1 MQYIKQELTE
11 FISTNLTDSYLDWSP
26 ATEYIVEP
34 DNALTSASIARDG
47 SYYYRSVFDVEKN
60 IDFKPSLYENLK
72 WVKHSVSNKYAMLD
86 MSSNSKSVFE
96 GGDLTVTFLQNQSSI
111 LGIGNYEADYIT
123 IDILAPDGTTI
134 LWTYNTPSNINGNV
148 YDYYDYI
155 YEPYIFDTDY
165 TIKVNLPLQ
174 GRYVRL
180 TFRKLLITNKSA
192 CGYLIVG
199 NPVDMG
205 MSLMQPK
212 FGYNSLTT
220 KDISTFGNLDIKKS
234 FVQDIVDFETVIAS
248 TYLPRMRR
256 ELKKIYDE
264 IVLFIID
271 ERDIS
276 EYENLM
282 TLGVIQDASVVLE
295 NNVESVISFSVIEA
309 L

>member
-1 MQYIKQELTE
+1 MYYIKQELTE
-11 FISTNLTDSYLDWSP
+11 FTSTNLTDTYSDWSP
-26 ATEYIVEP
+26 TTTYIVEP
-34 DNALTSASIARDG
+34 DNALTSASIARFG
-47 SYYYRSVFDVEKN
+47 AYYYRSVTSTNLNFNPETYSN
-60 IDFKPSLYENLK
+60 IK
-72 WVKHSVSNKYAMLD
+72 WVKYSVSNKYAMLD
-86 MSSNSKSVFE
+86 MSSNSKSVVV

-123 IDILAPDGTTI
+123 IEILAPDGVTI
-134 LWTYNTPSNINGNV
+134 LWTYDTPSNINANV

-155 YEPYIFDTDY
+155 YEPYNLDQDFT
-165 TIKVNLPLQ
+165 TKVNLPLQ
-174 GRYVRL
+174 GRYVRMTFHKLPL
-180 TFRKLLITNKSA
+180 TGRSA

-199 NPVDMG
+199 NPVYIG
-205 MSLMQPK
+205 MSLMGVK

-220 KDISTFGNLDIKKS
+220 KEISSFGNLDIKKS
-234 FVQDIVDFETVIAS
+234 FIQDIVDFETVIAS

-264 IVLFIID
+264 IVLFVID
-271 ERDIS
+271 ERDVS

-295 NNVESVISFSVIEA
+295 NNVESVISFSLVEA

>member
-1 MQYIKQELTE
+1 MYYIKQELTE
-11 FISTNLTDSYLDWSP
+11 FTSTNLTDTYSDWSP
-26 ATEYIVEP
+26 TITYIVEP
-34 DNALTSASIARDG
+34 DNALTSASIARFG
-47 SYYYRSVFDVEKN
+47 AYYYRSVTSTNLNFNPETYSN
-60 IDFKPSLYENLK
+60 IK
-72 WVKHSVSNKYAMLD
+72 WVKYSVSNKYAMLD
-86 MSSNSKSVFE
+86 MSSNSKSVVV

-123 IDILAPDGTTI
+123 IEILAPDGVTI
-134 LWTYNTPSNINGNV
+134 LWTYDTPSNINANV

-155 YEPYIFDTDY
+155 YEPYVLDQDFT
-165 TIKVNLPLQ
+165 TKVNIPIQ

-180 TFRKLLITNKSA
+180 TFHKLTLTNRAA
-192 CGYLIVG
+192 CGYLIMG
-199 NPVDMG
+199 NPMDMG

-212 FGYNSLTT
+212 FSYNSLAT
-220 KDISTFGNLDIKKS
+220 KEISSFGNLDIKKS
-234 FVQDIVDFETVIAS
+234 FIQDIVDFETVIAS
-248 TYLPRMRR
+248 TYLSRMRR

-271 ERDIS
+271 ERDVS

>member
-1 MQYIKQELTE
+1 MYYIKQELTE
-11 FISTNLTDSYLDWSP
+11 FTSTNLTDTYSDWSP
-26 ATEYIVEP
+26 TTTYIVEP
-34 DNALTSASIARDG
+34 DNALTSASIARFG
-47 SYYYRSVFDVEKN
+47 AYYYRSVTSTNLNFNPETYSN
-60 IDFKPSLYENLK
+60 IK

-86 MSSNSKSVFE
+86 MSSNSKSVVV

-123 IDILAPDGTTI
+123 IEILAPDGVTI
-134 LWTYNTPSNINGNV
+134 LWTYNTPSNINANV

-155 YEPYIFDTDY
+155 YEPYNLDQDFT
-165 TIKVNLPLQ
+165 TKVNLPLQ
-174 GRYVRL
+174 GRFVRM
-180 TFRKLLITNKSA
+180 TFHKLLITNRAA
-192 CGYLIVG
+192 CGYLTVG
-199 NPVDMG
+199 NPVYIG
-205 MSLMQPK
+205 MSLMGVK

-220 KDISTFGNLDIKKS
+220 KEISSFGNLDIKKS
-234 FVQDIVDFETVIAS
+234 FIQDIVDFETVIAS

-271 ERDIS
+271 ERDVS

>member
-1 MQYIKQELTE
+1 MYYIKQELTE
-11 FISTNLTDSYLDWSP
+11 FTSTNLTDTYSDWSP
-26 ATEYIVEP
+26 TITYIVEP
-34 DNALTSASIARDG
+34 DNALTSASIARFG
-47 SYYYRSVFDVEKN
+47 AYYYRSVTSTNLNFNPETYSN
-60 IDFKPSLYENLK
+60 IK
-72 WVKHSVSNKYAMLD
+72 WVKYSVSNKYAMLD
-86 MSSNSKSVFE
+86 MSSNSKSVVV

-123 IDILAPDGTTI
+123 IEILAPDGGTI
-134 LWTYNTPSNINGNV
+134 LWTYDTPSNINANV

-155 YEPYIFDTDY
+155 YEPYNLDQDFT
-165 TIKVNLPLQ
+165 TKVNLPLQ
-174 GRYVRL
+174 GRYVRMTFHKLPL
-180 TFRKLLITNKSA
+180 TDNSA

-199 NPVDMG
+199 NPVYIG
-205 MSLMQPK
+205 MSLMGVK

-220 KDISTFGNLDIKKS
+220 KEISSFGNLDIKKS

-248 TYLPRMRR
+248 AYLPRMRR

-264 IVLFIID
+264 IVLFVID
-271 ERDIS
+271 ERDVS

-295 NNVESVISFSVIEA
+295 NNVESVISFSLVEA

>member
-11 FISTNLTDSYLDWSP
+11 FTSTNLTDSYPDWSP
-26 ATEYIVEP
+26 TTTYIVEP
-34 DNALTSASIARDG
+34 DNALTSASVVRYG
-47 SYYYRSVFDVEKN
+47 SYYYRSVTSANLNFN
-60 IDFKPSLYENLK
+60 PSTYSDIK

-96 GGDLTVTFLQNQSSI
+96 GGDLTVTFLQNQSSV

-123 IDILAPDGTTI
+123 VEVLASDGTTI
-134 LWTYNTPSNINGNV
+134 LWMYNTLSNVNANV

-155 YEPYIFDTDY
+155 YAPYVLDQDFT
-165 TIKVNLPLQ
+165 TKVNLPIQ

-180 TFRKLLITNKSA
+180 TFHKLFLTNRSA

-199 NPVDMG
+199 NPMYMG

-212 FGYNSLTT
+212 FSYNSLAT
-220 KDISTFGNLDIKKS
+220 KEISSFGNLDITKS
-234 FVQDIVDFETVIAS
+234 FIQDIVDFETVIAS
-248 TYLPRMRR
+248 TYLSRMRR

-271 ERDIS
+271 ERDVS

>member
-1 MQYIKQELTE
+1 MYYIKQELTE
-11 FISTNLTDSYLDWSP
+11 FTSTNLTDSYPDWSP
-26 ATEYIVEP
+26 TITYIVEP
-34 DNALTSASIARDG
+34 DNALTSASVVRYG
-47 SYYYRSVFDVEKN
+47 SYYYRSVTSTNLNFNPETYSN
-60 IDFKPSLYENLK
+60 IK

-86 MSSNSKSVFE
+86 MSSNSKSVVV

-123 IDILAPDGTTI
+123 IEILAPDGGTI
-134 LWTYNTPSNINGNV
+134 LWTYDTPSNINANV

-155 YEPYIFDTDY
+155 YEPYNLDQDFT
-165 TIKVNLPLQ
+165 TKVNLPLQ
-174 GRYVRL
+174 GRYVRMTFHRLPL
-180 TFRKLLITNKSA
+180 TGNSA

-199 NPVDMG
+199 NPVYIG
-205 MSLMQPK
+205 MSLMGVK

-220 KDISTFGNLDIKKS
+220 KEISSFGNLDIKKS
-234 FVQDIVDFETVIAS
+234 FIQDIVDFETVIAS

-256 ELKKIYDE
+256 ELKKVYDE
-264 IVLFIID
+264 IVLFVID
-271 ERDIS
+271 ERDVS

-295 NNVESVISFSVIEA
+295 NNVESVISFSLVEA

>member
-11 FISTNLTDSYLDWSP
+11 FTSTNLTDSYPDWVD
-26 ATEYIVEP
+26 TTTYIVEP
-34 DNALTSASIARDG
+34 DNALTSASIARYG
-47 SYYYRSVFDVEKN
+47 SYYYRSVTSANLNFN
-60 IDFKPSLYENLK
+60 PSVYENIK

-86 MSSNSKSVFE
+86 MSSNSKSIVV
-96 GGDLTVTFLQNQSSI
+96 GGDLTVTFIQNQSSV

-134 LWTYNTPSNINGNV
+134 LWTYETPSNINANV

-155 YEPYIFDTDY
+155 YEPYNLDQDFT
-165 TIKVNLPLQ
+165 TKVNLPIQ

-180 TFRKLLITNKSA
+180 TFHKLLLTNRSA

-199 NPVDMG
+199 NPVGMG

-220 KDISTFGNLDIKKS
+220 KDISSFGNLDINKS

-271 ERDIS
+271 ERDVS

>member
-11 FISTNLTDSYLDWSP
+11 FTSTNLTDTYPDWSP
-26 ATEYIVEP
+26 TTTYIVEP
-34 DNALTSASIARDG
+34 DNALTSASIVRYG
-47 SYYYRSVFDVEKN
+47 SYYYRSVTSANLNFN
-60 IDFKPSLYENLK
+60 PSTYSDIK

-96 GGDLTVTFLQNQSSI
+96 GGDLTVAFLQNQSSV

-123 IDILAPDGTTI
+123 VEVLASDGTTI
-134 LWTYNTPSNINGNV
+134 LWMYNTLSNVNANV

-155 YEPYIFDTDY
+155 YEPYVLGQDFT
-165 TIKVNLPLQ
+165 TKVNIPIQ

-180 TFRKLLITNKSA
+180 TFHKLTLTNRAA

-199 NPVDMG
+199 NPMDMG

-212 FGYNSLTT
+212 FSYNSLTT
-220 KDISTFGNLDIKKS
+220 KEISSFGNLDIKKS
-234 FVQDIVDFETVIAS
+234 FIQDIVDFETVIAS
-248 TYLPRMRR
+248 TYLSRMRR

>member
-11 FISTNLTDSYLDWSP
+11 FTSTNLTDSYPDWSP
-26 ATEYIVEP
+26 TTTYIVEP
-34 DNALTSASIARDG
+34 DNALTSASVVRYG
-47 SYYYRSVFDVEKN
+47 SYYYRSVT
-60 IDFKPSLYENLK
+60 SANLNFNPNTYADIK

-96 GGDLTVTFLQNQSSI
+96 GGDLTVAFLQNQSSV
-111 LGIGNYEADYIT
+111 LGIGNYEADYMT
-123 IDILAPDGTTI
+123 IEVLAPNGTTI
-134 LWTYNTPSNINGNV
+134 LWTYDTPSNINANV

-155 YEPYIFDTDY
+155 YEPYNLDQDFT
-165 TIKVNLPLQ
+165 TKVNLPLQ
-174 GRYVRL
+174 GRYVRMTFHKLPL
-180 TFRKLLITNKSA
+180 TGRSA

-199 NPVDMG
+199 NPVYIG
-205 MSLMQPK
+205 MSLMGVK

-220 KDISTFGNLDIKKS
+220 KEISSFGNLDIKKS
-234 FVQDIVDFETVIAS
+234 FIQDIVDFETVIAS

-256 ELKKIYDE
+256 ELKKVYDE
-264 IVLFIID
+264 IVLFVID
-271 ERDIS
+271 ERDVS

-295 NNVESVISFSVIEA
+295 NNVESVISFSLVEA

>member
-11 FISTNLTDSYLDWSP
+11 FTWTNLTDSYPDWSP
-26 ATEYIVEP
+26 TTTYTVEP
-34 DNALTSASIARDG
+34 DNALTSASVARYG
-47 SYYYRSVFDVEKN
+47 SYYYRSVTSANLNFN
-60 IDFKPSLYENLK
+60 PSTYSDIK

-96 GGDLTVTFLQNQSSI
+96 GGDLTVAFLQNQSSV

-123 IDILAPDGTTI
+123 IEVLASDGTTI
-134 LWTYNTPSNINGNV
+134 LWMYNTLSNVNANV

-155 YEPYIFDTDY
+155 YEPYVLDQDFT
-165 TIKVNLPLQ
+165 TKVNIPIL

-180 TFRKLLITNKSA
+180 TFHKLTLTNRAA
-192 CGYLIVG
+192 CGYLIMG
-199 NPVDMG
+199 NPMDMG

-212 FGYNSLTT
+212 FSYNSLTT
-220 KDISTFGNLDIKKS
+220 KEISSFGNLDIKKS
-234 FVQDIVDFETVIAS
+234 FIQDIVDFETVIAS
-248 TYLPRMRR
+248 TYLSRMRR

-282 TLGVIQDASVVLE
+282 TLGVIQDASVV
-295 NNVESVISFSVIEA
+295 
-309 L
+309 

>member
-1 MQYIKQELTE
+1 MYYIKQELTE
-11 FISTNLTDSYLDWSP
+11 FTSTNLTDTYSDWSP
-26 ATEYIVEP
+26 NITYIVEP
-34 DNALTSASIARDG
+34 DNALTSASIARFG
-47 SYYYRSVFDVEKN
+47 AYYYRSVTSTNLNFN
-60 IDFKPSLYENLK
+60 PSTYENIK

-86 MSSNSKSVFE
+86 MSSNSKSVVV

-123 IDILAPDGTTI
+123 IEILAPDGVTI
-134 LWTYNTPSNINGNV
+134 LWTYDTPSNINANV

-155 YEPYIFDTDY
+155 YEPYTLDQDFTAKI
-165 TIKVNLPLQ
+165 NLPIQ

-180 TFRKLLITNKSA
+180 TFHKLLITNRSA

-199 NPVDMG
+199 NPMYMG

-271 ERDIS
+271 ERDVS

>member
-1 MQYIKQELTE
+1 MQYVKQELTE
-11 FISTNLTDSYLDWSP
+11 YVSTNLTDIYNDWSP
-26 ATEYIVEP
+26 TTTYILEVDDE
-34 DNALTSASIARDG
+34 NLTNASIVRYGA
-47 SYYYRSVFDVEKN
+47 YYYRSVTNNNLNFNPVE
-60 IDFKPSLYENLK
+60 YENIK
-72 WVKHSVSNKYAMLD
+72 WVKYAVSNKFAMLD
-86 MSSNSKSVFE
+86 MSANSKSIVE
-96 GGDLTVTFLQNQSSI
+96 GGNLTVTFLQNQASI
-111 LGIGNYEADYIT
+111 IGIGNYEADYIL
-123 IDILAPDGTTI
+123 IEILAPDGVTV
-134 LWTYNTPSNINGNV
+134 LWSYQTPSTINANV

-155 YEPYIFDTDY
+155 YEPYNLDQDFTTKI
-165 TIKVNLPLQ
+165 NLPIQ

-180 TFRKLLITNKSA
+180 TFHKLSLTNRSA

-248 TYLPRMRR
+248 TYLSRMRR

-264 IVLFIID
+264 IVLFIVD

>member
-1 MQYIKQELTE
+1 M
-11 FISTNLTDSYLDWSP
+11 
-26 ATEYIVEP
+26 
-34 DNALTSASIARDG
+34 
-47 SYYYRSVFDVEKN
+47 
-60 IDFKPSLYENLK
+60 
-72 WVKHSVSNKYAMLD
+72 
-86 MSSNSKSVFE
+86 
-96 GGDLTVTFLQNQSSI
+96 
-111 LGIGNYEADYIT
+111 
-123 IDILAPDGTTI
+123 
-134 LWTYNTPSNINGNV
+134 WTHNTPSNINANV

-155 YEPYIFDTDY
+155 YEPYNLDQDFT
-165 TIKVNLPLQ
+165 TKVNLPIQ

-180 TFRKLLITNKSA
+180 TFHKLLITNRSA

-220 KDISTFGNLDIKKS
+220 KDISSFGNLDINKS
-234 FVQDIVDFETVIAS
+234 FIQDIVDFETVIAS

-271 ERDIS
+271 ERDVS

-295 NNVESVISFSVIEA
+295 NNVESIISFSVVEA

>member
-11 FISTNLTDSYLDWSP
+11 FTSTNLTDSYPDWSP
-26 ATEYIVEP
+26 TTTYIVEP
-34 DNALTSASIARDG
+34 DNALTSASVVRYG
-47 SYYYRSVFDVEKN
+47 SYYYRSVTSANLNFN
-60 IDFKPSLYENLK
+60 PSTYSDIK

-96 GGDLTVTFLQNQSSI
+96 GGDLTVTFLQNQSSV
-111 LGIGNYEADYIT
+111 LGIGNCEADYIT
-123 IDILAPDGTTI
+123 IEVLASDETTI
-134 LWTYNTPSNINGNV
+134 LWTYNTLSNVNANV

-155 YEPYIFDTDY
+155 YEPYVLDQDFT
-165 TIKVNLPLQ
+165 TKVNLPIQ

-180 TFRKLLITNKSA
+180 TFHKLFLTNRSA

-199 NPVDMG
+199 NPMDMG

-212 FGYNSLTT
+212 FSYNSLTT
-220 KDISTFGNLDIKKS
+220 KEISAFGNLDIKKS
-234 FVQDIVDFETVIAS
+234 FIQDIVDFETVIAS
-248 TYLPRMRR
+248 TYLSRMRR

-271 ERDIS
+271 ERDVS

>member
-1 MQYIKQELTE
+1 MYYIKQELTE
-11 FISTNLTDSYLDWSP
+11 FTSTNLTDTYSDWSP
-26 ATEYIVEP
+26 TTTYTVEP
-34 DNALTSASIARDG
+34 DNALTSASVVRYGA
-47 SYYYRSVFDVEKN
+47 YYYRSVTSTNLNFNPETYSN
-60 IDFKPSLYENLK
+60 IK

-86 MSSNSKSVFE
+86 MSSNSKSVVV

-123 IDILAPDGTTI
+123 IEILAPDGVTI
-134 LWTYNTPSNINGNV
+134 LWTYDTPSNINANV

-155 YEPYIFDTDY
+155 YEPYNLDQDFT
-165 TIKVNLPLQ
+165 TKVNLPLQ
-174 GRYVRL
+174 GRYVRM
-180 TFRKLLITNKSA
+180 TFHRLPITGNSA

-199 NPVDMG
+199 NPVYIG
-205 MSLMQPK
+205 MSLMGVK
-212 FGYNSLTT
+212 FGYNSLAT
-220 KDISTFGNLDIKKS
+220 KEISSFGNLDIKKS
-234 FVQDIVDFETVIAS
+234 FIQDIVDFETVIAS

-264 IVLFIID
+264 IVLFVID
-271 ERDIS
+271 ERDVS

>member
-11 FISTNLTDSYLDWSP
+11 FTSTNLTDSYPDWSP
-26 ATEYIVEP
+26 TTIYIVEP
-34 DNALTSASIARDG
+34 DNALTSASIVRYG
-47 SYYYRSVFDVEKN
+47 SYYYRSVTSANLNFN
-60 IDFKPSLYENLK
+60 PSTYSDIK

-96 GGDLTVTFLQNQSSI
+96 GGDLTVTFLQNQSSV

-123 IDILAPDGTTI
+123 VEVLASDGTTI
-134 LWTYNTPSNINGNV
+134 LWMYNTLSNVNANV

-155 YEPYIFDTDY
+155 YEPYVLGQDFT
-165 TIKVNLPLQ
+165 TKVNIPIQ
-174 GRYVRL
+174 GRYIRL
-180 TFRKLLITNKSA
+180 TFHKLTLTNRAA
-192 CGYLIVG
+192 CGYLIMG
-199 NPVDMG
+199 NPMDMG

-212 FGYNSLTT
+212 FSYNSLTT
-220 KDISTFGNLDIKKS
+220 KEISSFGNLDIKKS
-234 FVQDIVDFETVIAS
+234 FIQDIVDFETVIAS

-264 IVLFIID
+264 IVLFVID
-271 ERDIS
+271 ERDVS

-295 NNVESVISFSVIEA
+295 NNVESVISFSVVEA

>member
-11 FISTNLTDSYLDWSP
+11 FTSTNLTDSYPDWSP
-26 ATEYIVEP
+26 TTTYIVEP
-34 DNALTSASIARDG
+34 DNALTSASVVRFGA
-47 SYYYRSVFDVEKN
+47 YYYRSVTSTNLNFNPETYSN
-60 IDFKPSLYENLK
+60 IK

-86 MSSNSKSVFE
+86 MSSNSKSVVV

-123 IDILAPDGTTI
+123 IEILAPDGVTI
-134 LWTYNTPSNINGNV
+134 LWTYDTPSNINANV

-155 YEPYIFDTDY
+155 YEPYNLDQDFT
-165 TIKVNLPLQ
+165 TKVNLPLQ
-174 GRYVRL
+174 GRYVRM
-180 TFRKLLITNKSA
+180 TFHKLLITNRAA

-199 NPVDMG
+199 NPVYIG
-205 MSLMQPK
+205 MSLMGVK

-220 KDISTFGNLDIKKS
+220 KEISSFGNLDIKKS
-234 FVQDIVDFETVIAS
+234 FIQDIVDFETVIAS

-264 IVLFIID
+264 IVLFVID
-271 ERDIS
+271 ERDVS

-295 NNVESVISFSVIEA
+295 NNVESVISFSLVEA

>member
-11 FISTNLTDSYLDWSP
+11 FTSTNLTDSYPDWSP
-26 ATEYIVEP
+26 TTTYIVEP
-34 DNALTSASIARDG
+34 DNALTSASIARYG
-47 SYYYRSVFDVEKN
+47 SYYYRSVT
-60 IDFKPSLYENLK
+60 SANLNFNPNTYSDIK

-86 MSSNSKSVFE
+86 MSSNSKSIVE
-96 GGDLTVTFLQNQSSI
+96 GGDLTVTFIQNQSSV
-111 LGIGNYEADYIT
+111 LGIGNYEADYII
-123 IDILAPDGTTI
+123 IDILASDGTTI
-134 LWTYNTPSNINGNV
+134 LWTYNTLSNVNANV

-155 YEPYIFDTDY
+155 YEPYSLDQDFT
-165 TIKVNLPLQ
+165 TKVNLPIQ
-174 GRYVRL
+174 GSYVRL
-180 TFRKLLITNKSA
+180 TFHKLLSTDRSA
-192 CGYLIVG
+192 CGYLIAG
-199 NPVDMG
+199 NPVYIG
-205 MSLMQPK
+205 MSLMGVK

-220 KDISTFGNLDIKKS
+220 KEISSFGNLDINKS
-234 FVQDIVDFETVIAS
+234 FIQDIVDFETVIAS

-271 ERDIS
+271 ERDVS

-295 NNVESVISFSVIEA
+295 NNVESVISFSVVEA

>member
-1 MQYIKQELTE
+1 
-11 FISTNLTDSYLDWSP
+11 
-26 ATEYIVEP
+26 
-34 DNALTSASIARDG
+34 
-47 SYYYRSVFDVEKN
+47 
-60 IDFKPSLYENLK
+60 
-72 WVKHSVSNKYAMLD
+72 MLD
-86 MSSNSKSVFE
+86 MSSNSKSVVV

-123 IDILAPDGTTI
+123 IEILAPDGVTI
-134 LWTYNTPSNINGNV
+134 LWTYDTPSNINANV

-155 YEPYIFDTDY
+155 YEPYILDQDFT
-165 TIKVNLPLQ
+165 TKVNLPLQ
-174 GRYVRL
+174 GRFVRM
-180 TFRKLLITNKSA
+180 TFHKLLITNRAA

-199 NPVDMG
+199 NPVYIG
-205 MSLMQPK
+205 MSLMGVK

-220 KDISTFGNLDIKKS
+220 KEISSFGNLDIKKS
-234 FVQDIVDFETVIAS
+234 FIQDIVDFETVIAS

-264 IVLFIID
+264 IVLFVID
-271 ERDIS
+271 ERDVS

>member
-11 FISTNLTDSYLDWSP
+11 FTSTNLTDSYPDWSP
-26 ATEYIVEP
+26 TTTYIVQA
-34 DNALTSASIARDG
+34 DNALTSASIARFG
-47 SYYYRSVFDVEKN
+47 AYYYRSVTSTNLNFNPETYSN
-60 IDFKPSLYENLK
+60 IK

-86 MSSNSKSVFE
+86 TSANSKSVVV

-123 IDILAPDGTTI
+123 IEILAPDGVTI
-134 LWTYNTPSNINGNV
+134 LWTYDTPSNINANV

-155 YEPYIFDTDY
+155 YEPYNLDQDFT
-165 TIKVNLPLQ
+165 TKVNLPLQ
-174 GRYVRL
+174 GRYVRM
-180 TFRKLLITNKSA
+180 TFHKLLITNRAA

-199 NPVDMG
+199 NPVYIG
-205 MSLMQPK
+205 MSLMGVK

-220 KDISTFGNLDIKKS
+220 KEISSFGNLDLKKS
-234 FVQDIVDFETVIAS
+234 FIQDIVDFETVIVS

-256 ELKKIYDE
+256 ELKKVYDE
-264 IVLFIID
+264 IVLFVID
-271 ERDIS
+271 ERDVS

>member
-11 FISTNLTDSYLDWSP
+11 FTSTNLTDTYPDWSP
-26 ATEYIVEP
+26 TTTYIVEP
-34 DNALTSASIARDG
+34 DNTLTSASIVRYG
-47 SYYYRSVFDVEKN
+47 SYYYRSVTSANLNFN
-60 IDFKPSLYENLK
+60 PSTYSDIK

-96 GGDLTVTFLQNQSSI
+96 GGDLTVTFLQNQSSV
-111 LGIGNYEADYIT
+111 LGIGNCEADYIT
-123 IDILAPDGTTI
+123 IEVLAADGTTI
-134 LWTYNTPSNINGNV
+134 LWMYNTLSNVNANV

-155 YEPYIFDTDY
+155 YEPYVLDQDFT
-165 TIKVNLPLQ
+165 TKVNLPIQ

-180 TFRKLLITNKSA
+180 TFHKLSLTNRSA

-199 NPVDMG
+199 NPMDMG

-212 FGYNSLTT
+212 FSYNSLTT
-220 KDISTFGNLDIKKS
+220 KEISTFGNLDITKS
-234 FVQDIVDFETVIAS
+234 FIQDIVDFETVIAS
-248 TYLPRMRR
+248 TYLSRMRR

-271 ERDIS
+271 ERDVS

>member
-11 FISTNLTDSYLDWSP
+11 FTSTNLTDSYPDWSP
-26 ATEYIVEP
+26 TITYIVEP
-34 DNALTSASIARDG
+34 DNALTSASIARYG
-47 SYYYRSVFDVEKN
+47 SYYYRSVTSTN
-60 IDFKPSLYENLK
+60 LDFNPNSYEDIK

-123 IDILAPDGTTI
+123 IDILAPNGTTI
-134 LWTYNTPSNINGNV
+134 LWTYETPSNINANV

-155 YEPYIFDTDY
+155 YEPYLLDQDFTTKI
-165 TIKVNLPLQ
+165 NLPIQ

-180 TFRKLLITNKSA
+180 TFHKLSLTNRSA

-212 FGYNSLTT
+212 FGYNSLTI
-220 KDISTFGNLDIKKS
+220 KDISSFGNLDIKKS
-234 FVQDIVDFETVIAS
+234 FVQDVVDFETVIAS

-256 ELKKIYDE
+256 ELKKVYDE

-271 ERDIS
+271 ERDVS

>member
-11 FISTNLTDSYLDWSP
+11 FTSTNLTDSYPDWSP
-26 ATEYIVEP
+26 TTTYIVEP
-34 DNALTSASIARDG
+34 DNALTSASIARFG
-47 SYYYRSVFDVEKN
+47 AYYYRSVTSANLNFNPETYSN
-60 IDFKPSLYENLK
+60 IK

-86 MSSNSKSVFE
+86 TSANSKSVVV

-123 IDILAPDGTTI
+123 IEILAPDGGTI
-134 LWTYNTPSNINGNV
+134 LWTYDTPSNINANV

-155 YEPYIFDTDY
+155 YEPYTLDQDFT
-165 TIKVNLPLQ
+165 TKVNLPLQ
-174 GRYVRL
+174 GRYVRMTFHKLPL
-180 TFRKLLITNKSA
+180 TDNSA

-199 NPVDMG
+199 NPVYIG
-205 MSLMQPK
+205 MSLMGVK

-220 KDISTFGNLDIKKS
+220 KEISSFGNLDIKKS
-234 FVQDIVDFETVIAS
+234 FIQDIVDFETVIAS

-256 ELKKIYDE
+256 ELKKVYDE

>member
-1 MQYIKQELTE
+1 MQYVKQELTE
-11 FISTNLTDSYLDWSP
+11 FTSTNLTDSYPDWSP
-26 ATEYIVEP
+26 TTTYIVEP
-34 DNALTSASIARDG
+34 DNALTSASIARFG
-47 SYYYRSVFDVEKN
+47 AYYYRSVTSTNLNFNPETYSN
-60 IDFKPSLYENLK
+60 IK

-86 MSSNSKSVFE
+86 MSANSKSVVV

-123 IDILAPDGTTI
+123 IEILAPDGVTI
-134 LWTYNTPSNINGNV
+134 LWTYDTPSNINANV

-155 YEPYIFDTDY
+155 YEPYNLDQEFT
-165 TIKVNLPLQ
+165 TKVNLPLQ
-174 GRYVRL
+174 GRFVRM
-180 TFRKLLITNKSA
+180 TFHKLLITNRSA

-199 NPVDMG
+199 NPVDIG
-205 MSLMQPK
+205 KSLMGVK

-220 KDISTFGNLDIKKS
+220 KEISSFGNLDIKKG
-234 FVQDIVDFETVIAS
+234 FIQDIVDFETVIAS

-271 ERDIS
+271 ERDVS

-295 NNVESVISFSVIEA
+295 NNVESVISFSVVEA

>member
-1 MQYIKQELTE
+1 MYYIKQELTE
-11 FISTNLTDSYLDWSP
+11 FTSTNLTDTYSDWSP
-26 ATEYIVEP
+26 TITYIVEP
-34 DNALTSASIARDG
+34 DNALTSASIARFG
-47 SYYYRSVFDVEKN
+47 AYYYRSVTSTNLNFNPETYSN
-60 IDFKPSLYENLK
+60 IK
-72 WVKHSVSNKYAMLD
+72 WVKYSVSNKYAMLD
-86 MSSNSKSVFE
+86 MSANSKSVVV

-123 IDILAPDGTTI
+123 IEILAPDGVTI
-134 LWTYNTPSNINGNV
+134 LWTYDTPSNINANV

-155 YEPYIFDTDY
+155 YEPYNLDQDFT
-165 TIKVNLPLQ
+165 TKVNLPLQ
-174 GRYVRL
+174 GRYVRMTFHRLPL
-180 TFRKLLITNKSA
+180 TGNSA

-199 NPVDMG
+199 NPVYIG
-205 MSLMQPK
+205 MSLMGVK

-220 KDISTFGNLDIKKS
+220 KEISSFGNLDIKKS
-234 FVQDIVDFETVIAS
+234 FIQDIVDFETVIAS

-264 IVLFIID
+264 IVLFVID
-271 ERDIS
+271 ERDVS